1 MKIFIGADHKGFLL
15 KQHLVELLRG
25 QGHEITD
32 VGTNS
37 EESTDYPDYG
47 LKVARAVAEGA
58 AERGITICWTGNGM
72 SIAANKIR
80 GVRAGL
86 CLNED
91 MAMLTRAH
99 NNANVCSLA
108 SRYVSPEDAEKIVHV
123 FLSTAFEGGRH
134 VQRLEKIAAA
144 EKK

>member
-1 MKIFIGADHKGFLL
+1 MKIFIGADHKGYLL
-15 KQHLVELLRG
+15 KQHLISLLQG

-32 VGTNS
+32 VGTDS
-37 EESTDYPDYG
+37 EESCDYPDYG
-47 LKVARAVAEGA
+47 LQVARAVAAGQ
-58 AERGITICWTGNGM
+58 AERGITVCWTGNGM
-72 SIAANKIR
+72 NIAANKIP

-91 MAMLTRAH
+91 MAKLARAH

-108 SRYVSPEDAEKIVHV
+108 SRYVSPADAEKIIHV

-134 VQRLEKIAAA
+134 IQRLEKIAAA